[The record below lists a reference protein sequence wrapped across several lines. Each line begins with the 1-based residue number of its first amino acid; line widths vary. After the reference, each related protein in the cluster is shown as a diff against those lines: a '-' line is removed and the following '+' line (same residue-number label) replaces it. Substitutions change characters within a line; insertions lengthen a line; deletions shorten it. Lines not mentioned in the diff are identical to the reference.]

1 MLWGLVAVLCLFG
14 YSVYSVLTDDS
25 EVSADVPTRTAV
37 TSRPKVSFSTANLPP
52 GTSDPPRAKAFFIML
67 LCDGETIQSAIYD
80 GPIFEDHVA
89 LTPTHDRAVMADIVA
104 GVPTVFPS
112 YARVFPSTC
121 FTNAVQSG
129 AFP

>member
-14 YSVYSVLTDDS
+14 YSVYSVLTDDG
-25 EVSADVPTRTAV
+25 EVSAGSPSQTAV
-37 TSRPKVSFSTANLPP
+37 ASRPRLSFSTTNIPP
-52 GTSDPPRAKAFFIML
+52 GTSDPPRVKAFFIML

-80 GPIFEDHVA
+80 GPIWEDHVA
-89 LTPTHDRAVMADIVA
+89 LSPQHDRAVMADIVA
-104 GVPTVFPS
+104 GRDTVFPD

-121 FTNAVQSG
+121 FTQAVQSG